1 MGSLFGGDAPSVPK
15 PVDIF
20 AKGKKGGPSV
30 VQKQLTG
37 TTGYYGQALPAFL
50 GLQGQYTPQ
59 FMEQAF
65 GFGGQALTGLQALQQ
80 TAGAGAAQSMANLRA
95 QELGLMTGQAGT
107 TRGLME
113 ALSPEQAAAV
123 AQANRTAMQA
133 QGLESDLMG
142 RAGGMMGQYGSQ
154 VGQYGTTLG
163 DISGYA
169 GPTISSAQAQERTGG
184 TLGGINPY
192 AGPTISEA
200 QAQEL
205 AGGTLGGISP
215 YVGETI
221 SGANADVAR
230 ATQMAQEAFERRGAL
245 SPEEQRAAQQQA
257 REAGQ
262 AAGRLGGNAAIAA
275 EIQNREA
282 AKAARRGEAAQ
293 LGQQAFQ
300 QQLGAAGQRLASEQA
315 LYGQRGANVERDIAL
330 QQARFGQGLGALQ
343 QRLATQQARY
353 GQLGAETERSIAL
366 QQARFGQD
374 IAGREQQLAAQQ
386 ARYAQLG
393 SEQERELAR
402 RQNLFQQGITGGAQR
417 AQERQLG
424 FAQLMDIENQRGRLR
439 EEAAQAGQRSYGM
452 AGGFYTQ
459 PGLGL
464 LSATPASYGAGTSL
478 AGTALG
484 LGQTLGPEL
493 DYNLPLNLARER
505 AGALDQ
511 ANLAQYQADMQA
523 RQSRAGMIG
532 NLVGLA
538 AIPFTGGL
546 SAGLGLT
553 GLAGGAAGATGLSG
567 LGLSAGMGLSN
578 MFGGIPRATPV

>member
-1 MGSLFGGDAPSVPK
+1 MGSLFGGSAPSIPQ
-15 PVDIF
+15 PTDIF
-20 AKGKKGGPSV
+20 KVNKKTGQNLAG
-30 VQKQLTG
+30 KQLQG
-37 TTGYYGQALPAFL
+37 VTGYYGQALPAFL
-50 GLQGQYTPQ
+50 GMQGQYTPQ

-80 TAGAGAAQSMANLRA
+80 TAGAGAAQSMADLRA

-123 AQANRTAMQA
+123 SQAAQQAQQA
-133 QGLESDLMG
+133 QGLESDFMG
-142 RAGGMMGQYGSQ
+142 RAGGIMGQYGSQ

-163 DISGYA
+163 NISG
-169 GPTISSAQAQERTGG
+169 
-184 TLGGINPY
+184 Y

-293 LGQQAFQ
+293 LGQQAFG
-300 QQLGAAGQRLASEQA
+300 QQLDAARQRLASEQS
-315 LYGQRGANVERDIAL
+315 LYEQRASDVARNIGL
-330 QQARFGQGLGALQ
+330 QQARFGQGLDALR
-343 QRLATQQARY
+343 QRLDTQQARY
-353 GQLGAETERSIAL
+353 T
-366 QQARFGQD
+366 
-374 IAGREQQLAAQQ
+374 
-386 ARYAQLG
+386 QLG

-424 FAQLMDIENQRGRLR
+424 FGQLMDIESQRGRLR
-439 EEAAQAGQRSYGM
+439 EEAAQAGQRSYGL

-484 LGQTLGPEL
+484 LGQSLGPEL

-505 AGALDQ
+505 ASALD
-511 ANLAQYQADMQA
+511 ARNKAQYEADMQA

>member
-1 MGSLFGGDAPSVPK
+1 MGLFDSKAPSVPK

-30 VQKQLTG
+30 ADKQLAG
-37 TTGYYGQALPAFL
+37 TIGYYGQSLPAFMNL
-50 GLQGQYTPQ
+50 ASQYAPEFIKQG
-59 FMEQAF
+59 FDF
-65 GFGGQALTGLQALQQ
+65 GNLAMTGFEGMQ
-80 TAGAGAAQSMANLRA
+80 TGAGSRAADTMANLRA
-95 QELGLMTGQAGT
+95 QELGLATGQTGMV
-107 TRGLME
+107 RGLME
-113 ALSPEQAAAV
+113 SLSPEQAAAV
-123 AQANRTAMQA
+123 AQANRTATQV
-133 QGLESDLMG
+133 QGLESDFMG

-154 VGQYGTTLG
+154 VGQYGATLG
-163 DISGYA
+163 DISG
-169 GPTISSAQAQERTGG
+169 
-184 TLGGINPY
+184 Y

-230 ATQMAQEAFERRGAL
+230 ATQMAQEAFDRRGAL

-315 LYGQRGANVERDIAL
+315 LYGQRGANIERDIAL

-353 GQLGAETERSIAL
+353 GQLG
-366 QQARFGQD
+366 
-374 IAGREQQLAAQQ
+374 
-386 ARYAQLG
+386 

-417 AQERQLG
+417 AAERQLG

-459 PGLGL
+459 PGLEFL
-464 LSATPASYGAGTSL
+464 RQTPASYGAGLNL
-478 AGTALG
+478 AGIG
-484 LGQTLGPEL
+484 MGYGESLGPQL
-493 DYNLPLNLARER
+493 DYNMPLNFAQQR
-505 AGALDQ
+505 AGALD
-511 ANLAQYQADMQA
+511 AQNMAQFQADQQRKA
-523 RQSRAGMIG
+523 QIFGLIK
-532 NLVGLA
+532 NVGAMA
-538 AIPFTGGL
+538 AAPATGGA
-546 SAGLGLT
+546 S
-553 GLAGGAAGATGLSG
+553 LAM
-567 LGLSAGMGLSN
+567 MGQ
-578 MFGGIPRATPV
+578 

>member
-1 MGSLFGGDAPSVPK
+1 MGSLFGGSAPSVPA
-15 PVDIF
+15 PTDIF
-20 AKGKKGGPSV
+20 KVNKKTGKNLAGR
-30 VQKQLTG
+30 QLEG
-37 TTGYYGQALPAFL
+37 VTGYYGQALPAFL
-50 GLQGQYTPQ
+50 GMQGQYTPQ

-80 TAGAGAAQSMANLRA
+80 TAGAGAAQSMADLRA
-95 QELGLMTGQAGT
+95 QELGAMTGQAGM

-113 ALSPEQAAAV
+113 SLSPEQAAAV
-123 AQANRTAMQA
+123 SQAARTAAQA
-133 QGLESDLMG
+133 QGLESDFMG

-154 VGQYGTTLG
+154 VGTYDPT
-163 DISGYA
+163 ISGY
-169 GPTISSAQAQERTGG
+169 
-184 TLGGINPY
+184 
-192 AGPTISEA
+192 
-200 QAQEL
+200 
-205 AGGTLGGISP
+205 
-215 YVGETI
+215 
-221 SGANADVAR
+221 NADVTR
-230 ATQMAQEAFERRGAL
+230 ATQMAEEAFARRGAL

-282 AKAARRGEAAQ
+282 AKAARRGEAAT
-293 LGQQAFQ
+293 LGQQAFS
-300 QQLGAAGQRLASEQA
+300 QQLGAAGQRLAAEQA
-315 LYGQRGANVERDIAL
+315 
-330 QQARFGQGLGALQ
+330 
-343 QRLATQQARY
+343 
-353 GQLGAETERSIAL
+353 
-366 QQARFGQD
+366 
-374 IAGREQQLAAQQ
+374 
-386 ARYAQLG
+386 
-393 SEQERELAR
+393 
-402 RQNLFQQGITGGAQR
+402 LFQQGITGGAQR

-424 FAQLMDIENQRGRLR
+424 FGQLMDIENQRGRLR
-439 EEAAQAGQRSYGM
+439 EEAAQAGQRSYGL

-505 AGALDQ
+505 ASALD
-511 ANLAQYQADMQA
+511 ARNKAQYEADMQA

>member
-1 MGSLFGGDAPSVPK
+1 MGSLFKGRAPKVPK
-15 PVDIF
+15 PTDIF

-30 VQKQLTG
+30 IQRQLNQLPQ
-37 TTGYYGQALPAFL
+37 YYEQALPKFL
-50 GLQGQYTPQ
+50 GLESQYAPQ
-59 FMEQAF
+59 FVEQAF
-65 GFGGQALTGLQALQQ
+65 GIGGKALTGLQALQQ
-80 TAGAGAAQSMANLRA
+80 TAGAGAAQSIADLRA

-123 AQANRTAMQA
+123 SQAAQQAQQA
-133 QGLESDLMG
+133 QGLESDFMG
-142 RAGGMMGQYGSQ
+142 RAGGMMSQYGSQ

-169 GPTISSAQAQERTGG
+169 GTTISD
-184 TLGGINPY
+184 
-192 AGPTISEA
+192 A

-205 AGGTLGGISP
+205 LGGTLGGISP

-262 AAGRLGGNAAIAA
+262 AAGRIGGNAAIAA

-353 GQLGAETERSIAL
+353 S
-366 QQARFGQD
+366 
-374 IAGREQQLAAQQ
+374 
-386 ARYAQLG
+386 QLG

-417 AQERQLG
+417 AAERQLG

-439 EEAAQAGQRSYGM
+439 EEAAQAGQRSYGL

-464 LSATPASYGAGTSL
+464 LSATPASYGAGTSM
-478 AGTALG
+478 AGMGLN
-484 LGQTLGPEL
+484 LGQTLGPQL
-493 DYNLPLNLARER
+493 DYNLPLGLALNR
-505 AGALDQ
+505 AGALD
-511 ANLAQYQADMQA
+511 AAGLAQFQADAQA
-523 RQSRAGMIG
+523 KAARDKMIG
-532 NLVGLA
+532 DIIGGGVTGFMMSDRRLKTDIKRVGN
-538 AIPFTGGL
+538 TDGGL
-546 SAGLGLT
+546 PVYTYKYKGDNT
-553 GLAGGAAGATGLSG
+553 TQ
-567 LGLSAGMGLSN
+567 MGVMAQDVEKVN
-578 MFGGIPRATPV
+578 PEAVAEFGGFKAVNYSLIK